1 MDRVTLIRLHQIV
14 ANLKENTLFKSNE
27 VNVQVSYKHDDNVR
41 GEVAEGTALYPLQRA
56 AQDLADKLWIS
67 SSLVFI

>member
-27 VNVQVSYKHDDNVR
+27 VNVQVSYKHDGNVR
-41 GEVAEGTALYPLQRA
+41 GEVAVGTALYPLQRA